1 MENQYLDSTLDQDL
15 APINYGS
22 FLRRFAATFIDG
34 LVFSGV
40 FLLILALTGGV
51 GKIIAIADDLKE
63 DGGDVSEASAALLTT
78 FVGAIIGIV
87 IIQWLYFAYFESS
100 EKQGTLG
107 KQAMS
112 LIVTDLNGERL
123 TFGKASMRHFART
136 LPTIIPY
143 IGGIFSLADYL
154 CQPFTEKK
162 QTLHDMM
169 AGTLVLKQ

>member
-1 MENQYLDSTLDQDL
+1 MENQYLDSTLDQEL

-22 FLRRFAATFIDG
+22 FLRRVAATFIDG
-34 LVFSGV
+34 FIFSGIF
-40 FLLILALTGGV
+40 FLLLALTGGL
-51 GKIIAIADDLKE
+51 GKIMAIAADLQE
-63 DGGDVSEASAALLTT
+63 DGGDVNEASVAIATT
-78 FVGAIIGIV
+78 FISVIIGLV

-100 EKQGTLG
+100 AKQGTLG

-112 LIVTDLNGERL
+112 LIVTDLNGGRI

-136 LPTIIPY
+136 LPSIVPY
-143 IGGIFSLADYL
+143 IGGIFTLADYL

-169 AGTLVLKQ
+169 AGTLVLKK